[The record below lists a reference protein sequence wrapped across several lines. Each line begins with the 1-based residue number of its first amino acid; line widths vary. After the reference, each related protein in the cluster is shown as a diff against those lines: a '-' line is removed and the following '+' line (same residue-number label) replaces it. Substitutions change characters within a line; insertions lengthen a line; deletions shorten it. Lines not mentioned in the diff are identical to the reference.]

1 MYKSPYEASNLSC
14 WVLTSNETVPL
25 PVEDDDRRFFVIE
38 TPRVPMPKEWY
49 DERVRWIEANTQV
62 VIGWLQRRWKAMDDI
77 DRRGL
82 RGRAPITQAKLE
94 LIDSSASGINGAVRL
109 LIAGKHGEPVPDL
122 MRMEDVM
129 AKLEVSKLMAQ
140 SLKGSSDGDAR
151 HRCTED
157 GRRDQAVRW

>member
-1 MYKSPYEASNLSC
+1 YLKPHHQADVTPKVLTGEFTTFLEKRLCCIDEMKTTTRGSSTGHDVYNTLKAYTAIGADTIAVRAMYKSPYEASNLSC

-62 VIGWLQRRWKAMDDI
+62 VIGWLQRRWKARDDI

-82 RGRAPITQAKLE
+82 RGR
-94 LIDSSASGINGAVRL
+94 
-109 LIAGKHGEPVPDL
+109 
-122 MRMEDVM
+122 
-129 AKLEVSKLMAQ
+129 
-140 SLKGSSDGDAR
+140 
-151 HRCTED
+151 
-157 GRRDQAVRW
+157 